1 MRQAL
6 KYAFEL
12 NSSPRLNFLIERP
25 MKETQ
30 NEFKRS
36 QYVSFNSKDFKIRAA
51 GMVVVMVVLM
61 VSKQHL
67 DILLQLRL
75 EWQVI
80 LGAL

>member
-1 MRQAL
+1 
-6 KYAFEL
+6 
-12 NSSPRLNFLIERP
+12 

-67 DILLQLRL
+67 DILFQLRL